1 MALKYLYVPSGY
13 KAGTAYGVLPNDSS
27 ADFDQFTRSSF
38 ATRTNKDGLI
48 EVCETSGNNLVTN
61 GDFATD
67 SSDWNKTHSSI
78 TISGGKAN
86 FTDTPNGYALQQNNF
101 LTTGKTYE
109 VTFTVSDY
117 VEGAINVRYP
127 FITPSVNSNGVHT
140 VTGVAVTSSGG
151 SDDLRLQVTGETTLK
166 IDDVYVR
173 EVLNNVPRIDYSDG
187 GCPSLL
193 LETQRTNECKY
204 SEHIYSWGKNPSS
217 SAVTIRRNEEVS
229 PDGKRS
235 ADIVSVLTEYD
246 GVETPSITSISNTTY
261 SCSAYVKHV
270 SGSSKIRLGIS
281 AGFHSGTGSKYV
293 RFDLSD
299 GSVILDELGGVGEF
313 KSVYVGDGWYRLII
327 ENILIPVNEGG
338 SSKFLIY
345 SYVDGLTEFAVWGG
359 QVEVGSYTSSY
370 IPNLYNGTITRVG
383 DAAKY
388 AGNFEFNSSEGVLE
402 ARFKAVPISIPTS
415 RITFGAT
422 SSNRVALGYSGGI
435 NEPKPYLLIVSPS
448 GVDEIIVSMPSS
460 FNLFDYNTYKF
471 KFQSGNNELKING
484 ELVETDNTFKTHTFA
499 FDSSLKT
506 ISLNLHGESTSR
518 VFYGGIQ
525 HIKIYDSVTDF

>member
-27 ADFDQFTRSSF
+27 ADFDLFTRSSF

-67 SSDWNKTHSSI
+67 SDWTKTHSSI
-78 TISGGKAN
+78 TISEGKAH
-86 FTDTPNGYALQQNNF
+86 FTDTPNSYGLQQIDF

-109 VTFTVSDY
+109 VTFTVFNY
-117 VEGAINVRYP
+117 VKGAIKVRYP
-127 FITPSVNSNGVHT
+127 FESSSIISNGVHT
-140 VTGVAVTSSGG
+140 VTGVAATTSGT
-151 SDDLRLQVTGETTLK
+151 SDDLRFSCVGETTLD
-166 IDDVYVR
+166 IDDVSVR
-173 EVLNNVPRIDYSDG
+173 EVLSNVPRIDYSDG

-313 KSVYVGDGWYRLII
+313 KSVYVGNGWYRLII

-345 SYVDGLTEFAVWGG
+345 SYEDGLTEFAVWGG

-415 RITFGAT
+415 RITLGAT
-422 SSNRVALGYSGGI
+422 DSNRVVLGFLGGS
-435 NEPKPYLLIVSPS
+435 NDPKPYLLIVSPS
-448 GVDEIIVSMPSS
+448 GDDEIGVSMPSS

-484 ELVETDNTFKTHTFA
+484 ELVETDNTFKTHTFL
-499 FDSSLKT
+499 FDEALRN
-506 ISLNLHGESTSR
+506 ISLNYYADSTSR

-525 HIKIYDSVTDF
+525 HIKVYDSATDF